1 MKPCPNCGSSQI
13 FRGTDTYKLKHEYC
27 DDCGLTG
34 PRDDPDGKKWDSLPR
49 RGELTITQ
57 TLETV
62 STTTD
67 REAWRE
73 YAAAAIA
80 GGHALDRMGTVEEVF
95 EDVIVTADEMLA
107 AEKSRFDGGA

>member
-34 PRDDPDGKKWDSLPR
+34 PRDDPDGLKWDSLPR

-62 STTTD
+62 STDTD

-73 YAAAAIA
+73 YAKASLQGARRKMGELSSAAYVAI
-80 GGHALDRMGTVEEVF
+80 
-95 EDVIVTADEMLA
+95 EDANEMLA